1 MNQHTTNDKGPGRQS
16 RPFDRH
22 TTNDASKFIAI
33 TARNASNVPP
43 VPPRPPIPPL
53 PPSVFPDPEDP
64 IERAIWDATLL
75 FNAANW
81 AVKQAWAAVDTTGR
95 EAKEAADRA
104 EGAHRTALDAENAW
118 DRADDALKAAI
129 KAKYTNIAF
138 GLKRG
143 EA

>member
-43 VPPRPPIPPL
+43 VPLL
-53 PPSVFPDPEDP
+53 PPVPPGPDDP
-64 IERAIWDATLL
+64 IERAIWDATLSL
-75 FNAANW
+75 NAANW
-81 AVKQAWAAVDTTGR
+81 AVKQACAAVDETAR
-95 EAKEAADRA
+95 EAKAANDKALAAETAWRRA
-104 EGAHRTALDAENAW
+104 ETAW
-118 DRADDALKAAI
+118 DHADDALKAAI
-129 KAKYTNIAF
+129 KAAFNAKHDLIAF
-138 GLKRG
+138 GFKRG